1 MSSHLLSLVPRQSLS
16 HGLAQS
22 VSAGLLPILSRA
34 VEAPIDWIERIRD
47 RRQLAALSDA
57 MLKDIGVSR
66 ADVEHEAE
74 KHFWQA

>member
-1 MSSHLLSLVPRQSLS
+1 MSNHILSLIPRS
-16 HGLAQS
+16 GLAHALA
-22 VSAGLLPILSRA
+22 AGLAPALTRA
-34 VEAPIDWIERIRD
+34 VEAPVDWVARMRD

-66 ADVEHEAE
+66 ADAEHEFE

>member
-1 MSSHLLSLVPRQSLS
+1 MSSHILNLVPR
-16 HGLAQS
+16 HGLTHT
-22 VSAGLLPILSRA
+22 VTAGLFPALSRA
-34 VEAPIDWIERIRD
+34 VEAPIDWIDRLRD
-47 RRQLAALSDA
+47 RRQLAALSDD